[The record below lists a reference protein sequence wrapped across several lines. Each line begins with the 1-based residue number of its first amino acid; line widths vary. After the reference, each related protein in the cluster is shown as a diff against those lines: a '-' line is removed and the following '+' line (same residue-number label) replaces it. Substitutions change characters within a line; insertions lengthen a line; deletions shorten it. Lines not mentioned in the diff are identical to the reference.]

1 MPDGKLCV
9 VEAHAF
15 GVDCII
21 AEELD
26 LFVGGFGEEGIRREI
41 GVHCH
46 EGQQRCGAYTQIK

>member
-9 VEAHAF
+9 VEGHAF

-26 LFVGGFGEEGIRREI
+26 FFEGGFGEERIRREI

-46 EGQQRCGAYTQIK
+46 EG